1 MTTKELNVEL
11 YKKMAAE
18 QTRYREYLLTL
29 PPAEIL
35 KSAYEYSTR
44 EDILL
49 TLEYDDL
56 HPRMA
61 QALLRL
67 DKPLDDV
74 FRYYEKHGTGRMGDI
89 WRMVEGRA
97 IDAMHEDVRRK
108 TQQER

>member
-1 MTTKELNVEL
+1 MTTKELNAQL
-11 YKKMAAE
+11 YQKMAAE
-18 QTRYREYLLTL
+18 QAQYREHLLTL

-35 KSAYEYSTR
+35 KCTYEYATR

-49 TLEYDDL
+49 TLEYNDL
-56 HPRMA
+56 HTRMA
-61 QALLRL
+61 KALLKL

-74 FRYYEKHGTGRMGDI
+74 FHYYEKHGSGRMGDI

>member
-1 MTTKELNVEL
+1 MANAMLNTQL
-11 YKKMAAE
+11 YQKMVAE
-18 QTRYREYLLTL
+18 QAQYREYLLTL
-29 PPAEIL
+29 PPADIL

-61 QALLRL
+61 QALLKL

-74 FRYYEKHGTGRMGDI
+74 FHYYEKHGTGRMGDI

-108 TQQER
+108 TQHER

>member
-1 MTTKELNVEL
+1 MTNAMLNTQL
-11 YKKMAAE
+11 YQKMAAE
-18 QTRYREYLLTL
+18 QAQYQEHLLTL

-35 KSAYEYSTR
+35 KSAYEYATR

-49 TLEYDDL
+49 TLEYNDL

-61 QALLRL
+61 KALLKL

-74 FRYYEKHGTGRMGDI
+74 FHYYEKHGTGRMVDI
-89 WRMVEGRA
+89 WRMVEGSA

-108 TQQER
+108 IQQER

>member
-1 MTTKELNVEL
+1 MTTKELNVQL
-11 YKKMAAE
+11 YQKMAAE
-18 QTRYREYLLTL
+18 QAQYREYLLTL

-35 KSAYEYSTR
+35 NSAYEYATR

-61 QALLRL
+61 QALLKL

-74 FRYYEKHGTGRMGDI
+74 FHYYEKHGTGRMVDI
-89 WRMVEGRA
+89 WRMVEGSA
-97 IDAMHEDVRRK
+97 IDSMHEYVRRK
-108 TQQER
+108 IQQ